1 MHFLFHTYAFDDIMK
16 SESLKVW
23 KFNIS
28 RIKGVFEGKKKNS
41 FFRISKVLSLRIKRQ
56 INKTFSDITFK
67 YVIVTNTIYQ
77 RFKKYTLGF
86 TDSVRT
92 M

>member
-1 MHFLFHTYAFDDIMK
+1 MHFLFHAYAFDDIMK
-16 SESLKVW
+16 SESLKIW

-28 RIKGVFEGKKKNS
+28 RIKGVFGGKKDS

-56 INKTFSDITFK
+56 INKTLSDITFK
-67 YVIVTNTIYQ
+67 YLIVTNTISQ